1 MLRADNFRMWHA
13 SQSEFLFVLCTVCKA
28 GKKRPGAQ
36 LWPVSLLRI
45 QINSYSG
52 CISPQIMDC
61 VANSEIFQHQCLFW
75 RIYVVMLFVQI
86 KLLNSM

>member
-1 MLRADNFRMWHA
+1 MRRRVNFCLSCVQFA
-13 SQSEFLFVLCTVCKA
+13 KQE
-28 GKKRPGAQ
+28 KKRPGAQ

-61 VANSEIFQHQCLFW
+61 VANSEIFQRTNVCFGAYTW
-75 RIYVVMLFVQI
+75 
-86 KLLNSM
+86 